1 MSAALSG
8 SVPAPAPSMARA
20 LHAPNEQQRA
30 VIGDTAHSILL
41 LAGAGTGKTDTL
53 ARRVANLIVSGA
65 AAPEEILCLTFTN
78 RACREMTERIET
90 AAGEAARDVAVHTVH
105 SFCARMLRETPAA
118 RTDLGRDFT
127 VCDAADALEIVRLAV
142 ERTLGREIDGRSAQI
157 LLDFIG
163 LVKDAMLEDP
173 ARSHAE
179 AAAAVFVSRRE
190 QAERICV
197 DEQRRYDEKFFRFLA
212 KYGAS
217 VARLYDQ
224 TLLENNT
231 LDFSDLLIRAAAL
244 LRDRQTAQLWTGR
257 FRFAHVDEA
266 QDVSLAEYSLL
277 SRLCSGAVTLFC
289 GDFNQT
295 IYGWRGSDPAALA
308 ARFEADFH
316 PVRVEFTIN
325 YRSSSQ
331 LLAVGQNILKAAFGR
346 GGGSRFSVSSPRC
359 TDIVVR
365 AFDTPEAEAAWIL
378 ESIESLGITDYT
390 RAAVIARSNWACSEL
405 CELLCQGAHAARSP
419 VRFMLADELR
429 LFSRAEVKDALA
441 CIALLANPRDGAAM
455 LRLLR
460 RHTAGVGEATARA
473 LAALPRTD
481 SGALPCDLADLR
493 THRDGDF
500 FAGLLEAFFDGRVVV
515 FDVESTGADVYTDDI
530 VQIAAVRLSPGGGE
544 AVRFER
550 FLRPSRPVGASE
562 RVHGFSDAFL
572 AENGG
577 APCAALEDFLDFSK
591 GCVLVGHNVMFDLM
605 ITSQNL
611 ARAGSVQ
618 TLSNVW
624 YDTLD
629 ISRRYMKDLPN
640 HKLSTVSAA
649 LGAAHDPSHNAMDDI
664 LATADALAALIE
676 RYVAPYETARRA
688 AYEKLLPR
696 LEPFARLLADV
707 RAKTAALA
715 APEAARLACR
725 MFGLEEA
732 FAAEPARLANLELF
746 FDAAGDY
753 TDRTQPPARQ
763 LAALLELAA
772 LSPGALDRMR
782 KTANKVAVITAHQSK
797 GCEFDYVFLPM
808 MQEGVFPTWQAL
820 RSGALDE
827 EARVFYVSVT
837 RAKKKL
843 FVSWARGR
851 RGRGPAGPSRFLAM
865 LG

>member
-1 MSAALSG
+1 MAAILPGSA
-8 SVPAPAPSMARA
+8 PAPAPSMARA

-90 AAGEAARDVAVHTVH
+90 VAGETARNVAVHTVH
-105 SFCARMLRETPAA
+105 GFCARMLRETPAA

-127 VCDAADALEIVRLAV
+127 VCDAADALEIVRIVV
-142 ERTLGREIDGRSAQI
+142 ERTIGREIDGRNAQI

-190 QAERICV
+190 QLERICV

-277 SRLCSGAVTLFC
+277 SRLCGGAVTLFC

-295 IYGWRGSDPAALA
+295 IYGWRGSDPTALA

-316 PVRVEFTIN
+316 PVRLEFSIN
-325 YRSSSQ
+325 YRSSEQ

-346 GGGSRFSVSSPRC
+346 GDGGHFSVSSPQC
-359 TDIVVR
+359 TDIAVR

-378 ESIESLGITDYT
+378 ESIESLGLTDYT
-390 RAAVIARSNWACSEL
+390 RVAVIARSNWACSEL

-441 CIALLANPRDGAAM
+441 CIALLANPRDGAAL

-473 LAALPRTD
+473 LTALPRTD

-493 THRDGDF
+493 THRSGDF
-500 FAGLLEAFFDGRVVV
+500 FTGLLEAFCEGRVVV

-530 VQIAAVRLSPGGGE
+530 IQIAAVRLSPGGE
-544 AVRFER
+544 AARFER

-577 APCAALEDFLDFSK
+577 EPRGALEDFLSFSE
-591 GCVLVGHNVMFDLM
+591 GCVLVGHNVTFDLT
-605 ITSQNL
+605 ITTQNL
-611 ARAGSVQ
+611 ARAGSMR
-618 TLSNVW
+618 TLSNAW

-629 ISRRYMKDLPN
+629 LSRRYLKELPN

-664 LATADALAALIE
+664 LATADVLSALIKQ
-676 RYVAPYETARRA
+676 YVAPYETARRA

-696 LEPFARLLADV
+696 LEPFARLLADIH
-707 RAKTAALA
+707 AKAAALP

-725 MFGLEEA
+725 MFGLGEA

-753 TDRTQPPARQ
+753 TDRTQPPAQQ
-763 LAALLELAA
+763 LASLLELAA

-808 MQEGVFPTWQAL
+808 MQEGVFPTWQAM
-820 RSGALDE
+820 RSGAFDE

-837 RAKKKL
+837 RARKKL

-851 RGRGPAGPSRFLAM
+851 RGRGPAEPSRFLAM

>member
-1 MSAALSG
+1 MAAILPGSA
-8 SVPAPAPSMARA
+8 PAPAPSMARA

-90 AAGEAARDVAVHTVH
+90 VAGETARNVAVHTVH

-127 VCDAADALEIVRLAV
+127 VCDAADALEIVRIVV
-142 ERTLGREIDGRSAQI
+142 ERTIGREIDGRNAQI

-190 QAERICV
+190 QLERICV

-277 SRLCSGAVTLFC
+277 SRLCGGAVTLFC

-295 IYGWRGSDPAALA
+295 IYGWRGSDPTALA

-316 PVRVEFTIN
+316 PVRLEFSIN
-325 YRSSSQ
+325 YRSSEQ

-346 GGGSRFSVSSPRC
+346 GDGGHFSVSSPQC
-359 TDIVVR
+359 TDIAVR

-378 ESIESLGITDYT
+378 ESIESLGLTDYT
-390 RAAVIARSNWACSEL
+390 RVAVIARSNWACSEL

-441 CIALLANPRDGAAM
+441 CIALLANPRDGAAL

-473 LAALPRTD
+473 LTALPRTD

-493 THRDGDF
+493 THRSGDF
-500 FAGLLEAFFDGRVVV
+500 FTGLLEAFCEGRVVV

-530 VQIAAVRLSPGGGE
+530 IQIAAVRLSPGGE
-544 AVRFER
+544 AARFER

-577 APCAALEDFLDFSK
+577 EPRGALEDFLSFSE
-591 GCVLVGHNVMFDLM
+591 GCVLVGHNVTFDLT
-605 ITSQNL
+605 ITTQNL
-611 ARAGSVQ
+611 ARAGSMQ
-618 TLSNVW
+618 TLSNAW

-629 ISRRYMKDLPN
+629 LSRRYLKELPN

-664 LATADALAALIE
+664 LATADVLSALIKQ
-676 RYVAPYETARRA
+676 YVAPYETARRA

-696 LEPFARLLADV
+696 LEPFARLLADIH
-707 RAKTAALA
+707 AKAAALP

-753 TDRTQPPARQ
+753 TDRTQPPAQQ
-763 LAALLELAA
+763 LASLLELAA

-808 MQEGVFPTWQAL
+808 MQEGVFPTWQAM
-820 RSGALDE
+820 RSGAFDE

-837 RAKKKL
+837 RARKKL

-851 RGRGPAGPSRFLAM
+851 RGRGPAEPSRFLAM

>member
-1 MSAALSG
+1 MAAILPGSA
-8 SVPAPAPSMARA
+8 PAPAPSMARA

-90 AAGEAARDVAVHTVH
+90 VAGETARNVAVHTVH

-127 VCDAADALEIVRLAV
+127 VCDAADALEIVRIVV
-142 ERTLGREIDGRSAQI
+142 ERTIGREIDGRSAQI

-190 QAERICV
+190 QLERICV

-277 SRLCSGAVTLFC
+277 SRLCGGAVTLFC

-295 IYGWRGSDPAALA
+295 IYGWRGSDPTALA

-316 PVRVEFTIN
+316 PVRLEFSIN
-325 YRSSSQ
+325 YRSSEQ

-346 GGGSRFSVSSPRC
+346 GDGGHFSVSSPQC
-359 TDIVVR
+359 TDIAVR

-378 ESIESLGITDYT
+378 ESIESLGLTDYT
-390 RAAVIARSNWACSEL
+390 RVAVIARSNWACSEL

-441 CIALLANPRDGAAM
+441 CIALLANPRDGAAL

-473 LAALPRTD
+473 LTALPRTD

-493 THRDGDF
+493 THRSGDF
-500 FAGLLEAFFDGRVVV
+500 FTGLLEAFCEGRVVV

-530 VQIAAVRLSPGGGE
+530 IQIAAVRLSPGGE
-544 AVRFER
+544 AARFER

-577 APCAALEDFLDFSK
+577 EPRGALEDFLSFSE
-591 GCVLVGHNVMFDLM
+591 GCVLVGHNVTFDLT

-611 ARAGSVQ
+611 ARAGSVR

-629 ISRRYMKDLPN
+629 LSRRYLKELPN

-664 LATADALAALIE
+664 LATADVLSALIKQ
-676 RYVAPYETARRA
+676 YVAPYETARRA

-696 LEPFARLLADV
+696 LEPFARLLADIH
-707 RAKTAALA
+707 AKAAALP

-725 MFGLEEA
+725 MFGLGEA

-753 TDRTQPPARQ
+753 TDRTQPPAQQ
-763 LAALLELAA
+763 LASLLELAA

-808 MQEGVFPTWQAL
+808 MQEGVFPTWQAM
-820 RSGALDE
+820 RSGAFDE

-837 RAKKKL
+837 RARKKL

-851 RGRGPAGPSRFLAM
+851 RGRGPAEPSRFLAM

>member
-1 MSAALSG
+1 MAAILPGSA
-8 SVPAPAPSMARA
+8 PAPAPSMARA

-90 AAGEAARDVAVHTVH
+90 VAGETARNVAVHTVH

-127 VCDAADALEIVRLAV
+127 VCDAADALEIVRIVV
-142 ERTLGREIDGRSAQI
+142 ERTIGREIDGRNAQI

-190 QAERICV
+190 QLERICV

-277 SRLCSGAVTLFC
+277 SRLCGGAVTLFC

-295 IYGWRGSDPAALA
+295 IYGWRGSDPTALA

-316 PVRVEFTIN
+316 PVRLEFSIN
-325 YRSSSQ
+325 YRSSEQ

-346 GGGSRFSVSSPRC
+346 GDGGHFSVSSPQC
-359 TDIVVR
+359 TDIAVR

-378 ESIESLGITDYT
+378 ESIESLGLTDYT

-441 CIALLANPRDGAAM
+441 CIALLANPRDGAAL

-473 LAALPRTD
+473 LTALPRTD

-493 THRDGDF
+493 THRSGDF
-500 FAGLLEAFFDGRVVV
+500 FTGLLEAFCEGRVVV

-530 VQIAAVRLSPGGGE
+530 IQIAAVRLSPGGE
-544 AVRFER
+544 AARFER

-577 APCAALEDFLDFSK
+577 EPRGALEDFLSFSE
-591 GCVLVGHNVMFDLM
+591 GCVLVGHNVTFDLT
-605 ITSQNL
+605 ITTQNL
-611 ARAGSVQ
+611 ARAGSMQ
-618 TLSNVW
+618 TLSNAW

-629 ISRRYMKDLPN
+629 LSRRYLKELPN

-664 LATADALAALIE
+664 LATADVLSALIKQ
-676 RYVAPYETARRA
+676 YVAPYETARRA

-696 LEPFARLLADV
+696 LEPFARLLADIH
-707 RAKTAALA
+707 AKAATLP
-715 APEAARLACR
+715 APKAARLACR
-725 MFGLEEA
+725 MFGLGEA

-753 TDRTQPPARQ
+753 TDRTQPPAQQ
-763 LAALLELAA
+763 LASLLELAA

-808 MQEGVFPTWQAL
+808 MQEGVFPTWQAM
-820 RSGALDE
+820 RSGAFDE

-837 RAKKKL
+837 RARKKL

-851 RGRGPAGPSRFLAM
+851 RGRGPAEPSRFLAM

>member
-1 MSAALSG
+1 MAAILPGSA
-8 SVPAPAPSMARA
+8 PAPAPSMARA

-90 AAGEAARDVAVHTVH
+90 VAGETARNVAVHTVH

-127 VCDAADALEIVRLAV
+127 VCDAADALEIVRIVV
-142 ERTLGREIDGRSAQI
+142 ERTIGREIDGRNAQI

-190 QAERICV
+190 QLERICV

-277 SRLCSGAVTLFC
+277 SRLCGGAVTLFC

-295 IYGWRGSDPAALA
+295 IYGWRGSDPTALA

-316 PVRVEFTIN
+316 PVRLEFSIN
-325 YRSSSQ
+325 YRSSEQ

-346 GGGSRFSVSSPRC
+346 GDGGHFSVSSPQC
-359 TDIVVR
+359 TDIAVR

-378 ESIESLGITDYT
+378 ESIESLGLTDYT
-390 RAAVIARSNWACSEL
+390 RVAVIARSNWACSEL

-441 CIALLANPRDGAAM
+441 CIALLANPRDGAAL

-473 LAALPRTD
+473 LTALPRTD

-493 THRDGDF
+493 THRSGDF
-500 FAGLLEAFFDGRVVV
+500 FTGLLEAFCEGRVVV

-530 VQIAAVRLSPGGGE
+530 IQIAAVRLSPGGE
-544 AVRFER
+544 AARFER

-577 APCAALEDFLDFSK
+577 EPRGALEDFLSFSE
-591 GCVLVGHNVMFDLM
+591 GCVLVGHNVTFDLT
-605 ITSQNL
+605 ITTQNL
-611 ARAGSVQ
+611 ARAGSMR
-618 TLSNVW
+618 TLSNAW

-629 ISRRYMKDLPN
+629 LSRRYLKELPN

-664 LATADALAALIE
+664 LATADVLSALIKQ
-676 RYVAPYETARRA
+676 YVAPYETARRA

-696 LEPFARLLADV
+696 LEPFARLLADIH
-707 RAKTAALA
+707 AKAAALP

-725 MFGLEEA
+725 MFGLGEA

-753 TDRTQPPARQ
+753 TDRTQPPAQQ
-763 LAALLELAA
+763 LASLLELAA

-808 MQEGVFPTWQAL
+808 MQEGVFPTWQAM
-820 RSGALDE
+820 RSGAFDE

-837 RAKKKL
+837 RARKKL

-851 RGRGPAGPSRFLAM
+851 RGRGPAEPSRFLAM

>member
-1 MSAALSG
+1 MAAILPGSA
-8 SVPAPAPSMARA
+8 PAPAPSMARA

-90 AAGEAARDVAVHTVH
+90 VAGETARNVAVHTVH

-127 VCDAADALEIVRLAV
+127 VCDAADALEIVRIVV
-142 ERTLGREIDGRSAQI
+142 ERTIGREIDGRNAQI

-190 QAERICV
+190 QLERICV

-277 SRLCSGAVTLFC
+277 SRLCGGAVTLFC

-295 IYGWRGSDPAALA
+295 IYGWRGSDPTALA

-316 PVRVEFTIN
+316 PVRLEFSIN
-325 YRSSSQ
+325 YRSSEQ

-346 GGGSRFSVSSPRC
+346 GDGGHFSVSSPQC
-359 TDIVVR
+359 TDIAVR

-378 ESIESLGITDYT
+378 ESIESLGLTDYT

-441 CIALLANPRDGAAM
+441 CIALLANPRDGAAL

-473 LAALPRTD
+473 LTALPRTD

-493 THRDGDF
+493 THRSGDF
-500 FAGLLEAFFDGRVVV
+500 FTGLLEAFCEGRVVV

-530 VQIAAVRLSPGGGE
+530 IQIAAVRLSPGGE
-544 AVRFER
+544 AARFER

-577 APCAALEDFLDFSK
+577 EPRGALEDFLSFSE
-591 GCVLVGHNVMFDLM
+591 GCVLVGHNVTFDLT
-605 ITSQNL
+605 ITTQNL
-611 ARAGSVQ
+611 ARAGSMQ
-618 TLSNVW
+618 TLSNAW

-629 ISRRYMKDLPN
+629 LSRRYLKELPN

-664 LATADALAALIE
+664 LATADVLSALIKQ
-676 RYVAPYETARRA
+676 YVAPYETARRA

-696 LEPFARLLADV
+696 LEPFARLLADIH
-707 RAKTAALA
+707 AKAAALP

-753 TDRTQPPARQ
+753 TDRTQPPAQQ
-763 LAALLELAA
+763 LASLLELAA

-808 MQEGVFPTWQAL
+808 MQEGVFPTWQAM
-820 RSGALDE
+820 RSGAFDE

-837 RAKKKL
+837 RARKKL

-851 RGRGPAGPSRFLAM
+851 RGRGPAEPSRFLAM

>member
-1 MSAALSG
+1 MAAILPGSA
-8 SVPAPAPSMARA
+8 PAPAPSMARA

-90 AAGEAARDVAVHTVH
+90 VAGETARNVAVHTVH

-127 VCDAADALEIVRLAV
+127 VCDAADALEIVRIVV
-142 ERTLGREIDGRSAQI
+142 ERTIGREIDGRNAQI

-190 QAERICV
+190 QLERICV

-244 LRDRQTAQLWTGR
+244 LRDRRTAQLWTGR

-277 SRLCSGAVTLFC
+277 SRLCGGAVTLFC

-295 IYGWRGSDPAALA
+295 IYGWRGSDPTALA

-316 PVRVEFTIN
+316 PVRLEFSIN
-325 YRSSSQ
+325 YRSSEQ

-346 GGGSRFSVSSPRC
+346 GDGGHFSVSSPQC
-359 TDIVVR
+359 TDIAVR

-378 ESIESLGITDYT
+378 ESIESLGLTDYT

-441 CIALLANPRDGAAM
+441 CIALLANPRDGAAL

-473 LAALPRTD
+473 LTALPRTD

-493 THRDGDF
+493 THRSGDF
-500 FAGLLEAFFDGRVVV
+500 FTGLLEAFCEGRVVV

-530 VQIAAVRLSPGGGE
+530 VQIAAVRLSPGGE
-544 AVRFER
+544 AARFER

-577 APCAALEDFLDFSK
+577 EPRGALEDFLSFSE
-591 GCVLVGHNVMFDLM
+591 GCVLVGHNVTFDLT
-605 ITSQNL
+605 ITTQNL
-611 ARAGSVQ
+611 ARAGSMQ
-618 TLSNVW
+618 TLSNAW

-629 ISRRYMKDLPN
+629 LSRRYLKELPN

-664 LATADALAALIE
+664 LATADVLSALIKQ
-676 RYVAPYETARRA
+676 YVAPYETARRA

-696 LEPFARLLADV
+696 LEPFARLLADIH
-707 RAKTAALA
+707 AKAAALP

-725 MFGLEEA
+725 MFGLGEA

-753 TDRTQPPARQ
+753 TDRTQPPAQQ
-763 LAALLELAA
+763 LASLLELAA

-808 MQEGVFPTWQAL
+808 MQEGVFPTWQAM
-820 RSGALDE
+820 RSGAFDE

-837 RAKKKL
+837 RARKKL

-851 RGRGPAGPSRFLAM
+851 RGRGPAEPSRFLAM